1 MATVLVVDDEP
12 DIAESY
18 GQWLRDDHDVRVTT
32 SGEDALDR
40 LDGTVDVVLL
50 DRRMPGLSG
59 AEVLEEIADRDV
71 DPGVVLVTA
80 VDPGFEIV
88 ELDFDNYLPKPVTPD
103 DIVEAVEELTSTGG
117 YQTPGGESDWPPDEG
132 LR

>member
-32 SGEDALDR
+32 SGEDALDK
-40 LDGTVDVVLL
+40 LDDTVDVVLL

-71 DPGVVLVTA
+71 DPGF
-80 VDPGFEIV
+80 DIV

-117 YQTPGGESDWPPDEG
+117 YETPGGESNWPPDEG
-132 LR
+132 RR